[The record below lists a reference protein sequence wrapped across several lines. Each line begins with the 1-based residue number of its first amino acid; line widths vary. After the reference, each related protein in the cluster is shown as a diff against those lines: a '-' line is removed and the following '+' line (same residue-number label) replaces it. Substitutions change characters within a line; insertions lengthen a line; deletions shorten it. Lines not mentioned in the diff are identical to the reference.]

1 LSFAI
6 ALISVSFSLLLS
18 SWLPWL
24 PILPSIFHGS
34 CNGHLL
40 QLSECIELL
49 KCEVKKKMNDEG
61 GRSRGT
67 KVTEALSATKK
78 LRDVENFSVCMFEGS
93 KNSFTTEAQSHRE
106 KRLELLTW

>member
-1 LSFAI
+1 MLLKNLGDAFASPLSFAI

-18 SWLPWL
+18 FWLPWL

-67 KVTEALSATKK
+67 KVTEVFSATKTCA
-78 LRDVENFSVCMFEGS
+78 RSRTFRSP
-93 KNSFTTEAQSHRE
+93 R
-106 KRLELLTW
+106 